1 MTHYEKVFSRFLN
14 KISST
19 EYANMKPDQL
29 TQVLVEVMDAAIDY
43 IQGEGLAM
51 VNDLSQRRNE
61 ILRFTNDLSS
71 GEIEA
76 IALYMVGI
84 WYDPIVNSL
93 EHTSMFFGSKDEKW
107 NNQKDHLTA
116 TSNIQDKYFR
126 KGRKLF
132 RDNYYKAK
140 LGNKLEVE
148 D

>member
-19 EYANMKPDQL
+19 EYASMTTDQL
-29 TQVLVEVMDAAIDY
+29 TQVLVDVMDAAIDY

-61 ILRFTNDLSS
+61 ILRFTIDLSP

-107 NNQKDHLTA
+107 NNQKDHLNA

-132 RDNYYKAK
+132 RDNYYRVK
-140 LGNKLEVE
+140 LGKKLDME